1 MRERESLI
9 RDSEKKVGGMG
20 RIFSWMPGRKMM
32 IREKKKKW
40 ERLDGRQPKLH
51 NKENAPN

>member
-1 MRERESLI
+1 MTLK
-9 RDSEKKVGGMG
+9 KKVGGIG